1 VCIIYDCLEL
11 LSTQHHFLLLLLLI
25 HI

>member
-1 VCIIYDCLEL
+1 VCIIYDGLEL
-11 LSTQHHFLLLLLLI
+11 LSAQHHFLLLLLLI